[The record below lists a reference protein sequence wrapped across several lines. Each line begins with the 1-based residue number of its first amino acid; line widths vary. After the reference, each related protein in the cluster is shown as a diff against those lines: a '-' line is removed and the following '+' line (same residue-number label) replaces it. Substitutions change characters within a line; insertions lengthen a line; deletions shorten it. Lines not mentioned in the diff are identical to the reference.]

1 MLYTFLSGD
10 FPITI
15 TIYLIMLGWWWN
27 RRSLLRSL
35 LSGDTPIWNRI
46 AQLTLGA
53 MVVAPLWIAAFD
65 NWRQLLAYQYAPANR
80 WQSDPFGTA
89 PTAMPLRYVSFVLL
103 GIIVIGCALLYV
115 RHRNGLGLAIVALV
129 LGIGIFVS
137 LDPIRSRLDSL
148 LWQAH
153 YSLDHFK
160 FLDAGW
166 VIIWSIGLYAL
177 IAVIVIGL
185 VVAFT
190 SAIVIPLK
198 LVSFV
203 FDRREKSEVPQDYA
217 IFQWRAHSAGAA
229 IGDSKTP
236 PAGDSAFRGHS

>member
-15 TIYLIMLGWWWN
+15 AIYLIMLGWWWN
-27 RRSLLRSL
+27 RRSLLRNL
-35 LSGDTPIWNRI
+35 WSGDTPIWNRI

-65 NWRQLLAYQYAPANR
+65 NWRQLLAYQYSPANR

-103 GIIVIGCALLYV
+103 GIVVVGCALLYV

-129 LGIGIFVS
+129 LGIGVFVA

-153 YSLDHFK
+153 YSLDH
-160 FLDAGW
+160 
-166 VIIWSIGLYAL
+166 
-177 IAVIVIGL
+177 
-185 VVAFT
+185 
-190 SAIVIPLK
+190 
-198 LVSFV
+198 
-203 FDRREKSEVPQDYA
+203 
-217 IFQWRAHSAGAA
+217 
-229 IGDSKTP
+229 
-236 PAGDSAFRGHS
+236 